1 MLFAF
6 TFLQLLKLIPGG
18 DFAKWSIQRLQKEFF
33 NTPIIIRKRGG
44 KEVWEMDH
52 DCKCASLL
60 ENLGAILKNLFNSPI
75 EKPQSWWS
83 FPFF

>member
-44 KEVWEMDH
+44 KEVWERWIMIVSVLL
-52 DCKCASLL
+52 SLKIWGL
-60 ENLGAILKNLFNSPI
+60 Y
-75 EKPQSWWS
+75 
-83 FPFF
+83 